1 MHDSR
6 IGGNMDLSEIIEFFT
21 TVAVLGH
28 PLSIT
33 RLTLIGNQPPWQST
47 GLPAKEGQS
56 YSLFADGLIHW
67 SERYPELHGGPEFH
81 LWARINGGRAVNL
94 SAASGTFTADI
105 DGDIEVC
112 IYMGMWGDAFGNL
125 VSGDRLYA
133 PLRGTLDVIV
143 VLYQTEPLQAINAGL
158 ARGDAPSI
166 VLAEC
171 DRLENPYQP
180 PAGWEYLHETGYSTM
195 FTGQSN
201 DNQPV
206 IHVNARRD
214 QGILRRHVNFELS
227 ESTTIE
233 WTWRVDEHPSRARED
248 QAITHD
254 YISVA
259 TEFDNGRD
267 LTWIWSSC
275 LDVGHHFKCPVRAWS
290 ARETHY
296 VVRSQADE
304 LGRWYTERR
313 NVFDDVS
320 ESMGTPPAEITG
332 VWLIAL
338 STFQRRTARASFADI
353 KLVTDNGRLQVL

>member
-214 QGILRRHVNFELS
+214 QGYYVATSISSCQNRPPSNGRGASTNTRVAREKIKRSPMIIFLWRQN
-227 ESTTIE
+227 STTVAISPGYG
-233 WTWRVDEHPSRARED
+233 VAVSML
-248 QAITHD
+248 AIT
-254 YISVA
+254 S
-259 TEFDNGRD
+259 
-267 LTWIWSSC
+267 
-275 LDVGHHFKCPVRAWS
+275 
-290 ARETHY
+290 
-296 VVRSQADE
+296 
-304 LGRWYTERR
+304 
-313 NVFDDVS
+313 NVQL
-320 ESMGTPPAEITG
+320 EHG
-332 VWLIAL
+332 
-338 STFQRRTARASFADI
+338 ARAKLITLFAR
-353 KLVTDNGRLQVL
+353 KPMS